1 MEIRFY
7 NAQMMLQGVME
18 DQRSLIWTR
27 KYFEPGNFELHAP
40 ITDSNLRLTKRGNL
54 IWLKGYQEAGVI
66 EDRTISESSS
76 AREITAKGR
85 FLSSYMDRRLIK
97 STVNYS
103 GTVEDAMRQLLA
115 GVTAIPLVEL
125 GSRNGFPETVS
136 FQATYKNLLTYEN
149 KLAMAS
155 GIGFRFRPDFTGKRI
170 FFETYKGADR
180 TISQRTNSRVIFSE
194 EYDNLNSVTYRE
206 NDQLYKTVAYVGGEG
221 EGSER
226 VYVQVGSG
234 SGLELREVFVDA
246 KDLRSEDLTAEEYTA
261 QLTQRGL
268 DTLAEDIISEAFDC
282 ETAPGMNFS
291 YRSDYDLGD
300 IVTVR
305 KESWGMQ
312 ANLRITELQEV
323 YEHEIMTVVPTL
335 GSALP
340 ETIDWSDE

>member
-170 FFETYKGADR
+170 FFETYKGC
-180 TISQRTNSRVIFSE
+180 
-194 EYDNLNSVTYRE
+194 L
-206 NDQLYKTVAYVGGEG
+206 LYT
-221 EGSER
+221 S
-226 VYVQVGSG
+226 
-234 SGLELREVFVDA
+234 
-246 KDLRSEDLTAEEYTA
+246 
-261 QLTQRGL
+261 
-268 DTLAEDIISEAFDC
+268 
-282 ETAPGMNFS
+282 
-291 YRSDYDLGD
+291 
-300 IVTVR
+300 
-305 KESWGMQ
+305 
-312 ANLRITELQEV
+312 
-323 YEHEIMTVVPTL
+323 
-335 GSALP
+335 
-340 ETIDWSDE
+340 